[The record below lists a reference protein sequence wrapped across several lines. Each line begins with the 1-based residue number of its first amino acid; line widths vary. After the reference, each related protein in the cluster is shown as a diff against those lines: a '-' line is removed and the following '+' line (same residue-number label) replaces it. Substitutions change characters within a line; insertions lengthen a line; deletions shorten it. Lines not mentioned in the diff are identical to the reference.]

1 MDRHWRFAR
10 AEDKIT
16 RLSKQGLDM
25 VAFWARVHSC
35 AG

>member
-10 AEDKIT
+10 AEDKIN

-25 VAFWARVHSC
+25 VAFWRVY
-35 AG
+35 AGAC